1 MTKDKL
7 LRLHNLLN
15 SFSHEEKD
23 RIIEIL
29 QIVIE
34 LIHSPLSI

>member
-1 MTKDKL
+1 MQEKVEDL
-7 LRLHNLLN
+7 IRML
-15 SFSHEEKD
+15 EEFTEEEYD